1 MQTINRRCIDRRGQ
15 VMTGK
20 EIKTDL
26 RKQLR
31 RRTAR
36 DRHKIIVSSIRN
48 KTKSLTNL
56 LGEFC

>member
-1 MQTINRRCIDRRGQ
+1 MQKIDRGCIDRRGQ

-31 RRTAR
+31 RRTAS
-36 DRHKIIVSSIRN
+36 DRNKIIVS
-48 KTKSLTNL
+48 
-56 LGEFC
+56 